1 MFKSILMILLVL
13 EKILK
18 IYLISSNYKLQS
30 FKLISPDILL
40 LGNLFIA

>member
-1 MFKSILMILLVL
+1 MFKWILMILLVL

-18 IYLISSNYKLQS
+18 INIISSNFKSQS
-30 FKLISPDILL
+30 YKLISTDLLL